1 MSSHGIKDVTFAL
14 LDDEGKLIK
23 GEDGL
28 STTGIYLA
36 DNPGEGFT
44 AVNFTGLETEGTPQF
59 ANDKIKRTSYGQ
71 PEPKVALTAL
81 DLDPHVHF
89 KLIGYVSDGKGGY
102 IRHLP
107 KPHVAMLVHS
117 RSLDNTID
125 IYEGV
130 ANCEIVEEASN
141 HSTDNTNETDADTT
155 LSATILTP
163 RDKNVF
169 IDPKDPDTQAVY
181 KYWLSTDT
189 GFDLAAIYKEVFGG
203 YSAVNNGSTP
213 VSPTNNNS
221 GANSSALNGSK

>member
-169 IDPKDPDTQAVY
+169 VDPKDPDTQAVY

-203 YSAVNNGSTP
+203 YSAVNNGPTP
-213 VSPTNNNS
+213 ASPTNNNS
-221 GANSSALNGSK
+221 GANGSVLNGSK

>member
-169 IDPKDPDTQAVY
+169 VDPKDPDTQAVY

-189 GFDLAAIYKEVFGG
+189 GFDLAAIYREVFGG

-213 VSPTNNNS
+213 ANSNNS
-221 GANSSALNGSK
+221 SVLNNGSK

>member
-14 LDDEGKLIK
+14 LDNEGKLIK

-169 IDPKDPDTQAVY
+169 VDPKDPDTQAVY

-203 YSAVNNGSTP
+203 YSAVNNGSA
-213 VSPTNNNS
+213 SPTNNNS
-221 GANSSALNGSK
+221 GANGSVLNGSK

>member
-14 LDDEGKLIK
+14 LDDNGKLIK
-23 GEDGL
+23 GENGL
-28 STTGIYLA
+28 SDTGIYLA
-36 DNPGEGFT
+36 DNAGEGFT

-59 ANDKIKRTSYGQ
+59 ANDKIKRTAYGQ

-117 RSLDNTID
+117 RSLDNKID
-125 IYEGV
+125 IYEGA
-130 ANCEIVEEASN
+130 ANCEMIEEASN
-141 HSTDNTNETDADTT
+141 HSTDNTAETDADTT
-155 LSATILTP
+155 LSATLLTP

-169 IDPKDPDTQAVY
+169 VDPKDPDTQAVY

-203 YSAVNNGSTP
+203 YEPVNNNATP
-213 VSPTNNNS
+213 TTPNNS
-221 GANSSALNGSK
+221 IPSNGSNE